1 MEFTRMKNKKILLN
15 VTGVICAISFLAV
28 FLITSIEAVCYWI
41 PGYFETEYT
50 KYDVLD
56 DLPEMTM
63 EDLLDVTDQMMAYLR
78 GDREDLH
85 IYTTMGGEYREFFTE
100 REISH
105 MDDVQKLFIAG
116 LVLRNICLVLIV
128 VCAAAAW
135 ILTKDDK
142 DILPAYP
149 RSMCVG
155 TGALFAVVA
164 VIAGICS
171 TDFDRYFVIF
181 HHIFFDND
189 LWLLDPRVDMLV
201 NIVPEEFFMDTALYI
216 VIIFAV
222 LVIVFFAVNI
232 WLWRH
237 WKKKASKS

>member
-1 MEFTRMKNKKILLN
+1 MQNKKILLTI
-15 VTGVICAISFLAV
+15 TGVIAAIAFMIV
-28 FLITSIEAVCYWI
+28 FLTTSIEAVCYWI

-50 KYDVLD
+50 KHDVLN

-100 REISH
+100 REIAH

-116 LVLRNICLVLIV
+116 LTIRNICLVLII
-128 VCAAAAW
+128 VCIAAAW
-135 ILTKDDK
+135 FLTRNDKSILY
-142 DILPAYP
+142 AYP
-149 RSMCVG
+149 RSMCA
-155 TGALFAVVA
+155 GAGVLFVVTA
-164 VIAGICS
+164 VIAAICS
-171 TDFDRYFVIF
+171 TDFDRYFVVF

-201 NIVPEEFFMDTALYI
+201 NIVPEGFFMDTALYI

-222 LVIVFFAVNI
+222 LVILFFAVNI
-232 WLWRH
+232 YLWRR
-237 WKKKASKS
+237 WIKKDSRT